1 MTIRARFVPLIGVLL
16 GLLAPGASWP
26 AGAEPYLSSD
36 GTSDFLAPVPPEDLG
51 SSHANAEATPSEPR
65 GEAESPVASSV
76 PDIDPWAYAFAE
88 SARLQS
94 VAYRV
99 AVKTPTYE
107 VAMNPQV
114 KYFVDRFTSS
124 RRDAVGL
131 WFQRSGRYWTMIRD
145 VLRSK
150 GLPEDLAFT
159 VMIESGFDSKAVS
172 RAGAKG
178 LWQFMAATAR
188 LYGLRVDHWVDE
200 RFDPEKSTVA
210 AAAYLRD
217 LHARYGSWE
226 LAHAAYNAGAAVVD
240 RAMRATGSTDFWALA
255 RTRFLRRETKD
266 FVPAIQAAT
275 VIGRDPGQYGFEF
288 VGSESPEI
296 ERVAVP
302 PATDLRKLSAKA
314 GISLQML
321 KALNPTLI
329 RSATPPGAAWEVRV
343 PAGTRDGVL
352 AALAPPKRVAATG
365 AGMAKRDDV
374 HVVRPRDTVSSIAKL
389 YGVSIKDV
397 VRWNNLENGDAIHP
411 GDRLR
416 VTALRPSVESDGQG
430 GFR

>member
-1 MTIRARFVPLIGVLL
+1 VEPTESASRREGELL
-16 GLLAPGASWP
+16 GAA
-26 AGAEPYLSSD
+26 
-36 GTSDFLAPVPPEDLG
+36 
-51 SSHANAEATPSEPR
+51 
-65 GEAESPVASSV
+65 SV

-88 SARLQS
+88 SARLQA
-94 VAYRV
+94 VAFKV
-99 AVKTPTYE
+99 APNTPTYE
-107 VAMNPQV
+107 VAINPQV
-114 KYFVDRFTSS
+114 KYFVDRFTST

-159 VMIESGFDSKAVS
+159 VMIESGFDTKAVS

-226 LAHAAYNAGAAVVD
+226 LAHAAYNAGSAVVD
-240 RAMRATGSTDFWALA
+240 KAMRATGSSDFWALA
-255 RTRFLRRETKD
+255 RTKFLRRETKE
-266 FVPAIQAAT
+266 FVPAIHAAT

-302 PATDLRKLSAKA
+302 PATDFRKLSAKA

-329 RSATPPGAAWEVRV
+329 RGVTPPGATWEVRV
-343 PAGTRDGVL
+343 PAGTGDGVL
-352 AALAPPKRVAATG
+352 AALAPPKRVVTTG
-365 AGMAKRDDV
+365 AGVAKRDDV
-374 HVVRPRDTVSSIAKL
+374 HVVRPKDTVSSIAKL
-389 YGVSIKDV
+389 YGVSIKDA

-416 VTALRPSVESDGQG
+416 VTVLRPSVERDGQG